1 VVQKTNNMERKTKSA
16 FKLRSGNKPSVAMFK
31 LFSGPQHSRTRDTF
45 KRIKQKIGDAATY
58 TKAFLGEAFRDAGAD
73 NFKYPGARGRDAV
86 RAKQGK
92 SQLKPQPKGKR
103 STLEAVKKMQEKEK
117 KRKAEIKRKK
127 TPSHSVDTPNPTA
140 TTHKFS
146 HKR

>member
-1 VVQKTNNMERKTKSA
+1 MERKTKSA
-16 FKLRSGNKPSVAMFK
+16 FKLRSGNKPSMAMLK

-45 KRIKQKIGDAATY
+45 KRIKQKVGDAATY

-73 NFKYPGARGRDAV
+73 NFKYPGARGRDAL

-92 SQLKPQPKGKR
+92 SQLKPQPKPKVPKTAKGR
-103 STLEAVKKMQEKEK
+103 ADVIKKIQEKEK

-127 TPSHSVDTPNPTA
+127 TPSHSVDTPNPVA
-140 TTHKFS
+140 TFNF
-146 HKR
+146 

>member
-1 VVQKTNNMERKTKSA
+1 MERKTKSA
-16 FKLRSGNKPSVAMFK
+16 FKLRSGNKPSIAMFK

-58 TKAFLGEAFRDAGAD
+58 TKAYLSEAFRNAGAD
-73 NFKYPGARGRDAV
+73 NFKYPGRKGREAV
-86 RAKQGK
+86 QRKKGIHHT
-92 SQLKPQPKGKR
+92 QLKPNPKGKR
-103 STLEAVKKMQEKEK
+103 STLDAVKKAVDKEK

-127 TPSHSVDTPNPTA
+127 TPSHSVSTPNPPA

-146 HKR
+146 HKS